1 MGFSIPLIHRPVLYF
16 DLNILFVHLPICPP
30 SHFSAVGSEFVE
42 MFAGVAAARVNNL
55 FMTARR
61 RSPAI
66 IFIDEIDAIGRA
78 RSALGGDP
86 GSMERESALLAMLV
100 QMDGIHGKL
109 EQVLTIGAT
118 NLAQDLDQA
127 LLRPGRFEAVFEIPS
142 PGMKGVEGA
151 LESLKCSYPLAPH
164 HFRSCCSYGDPQV
177 PQPE

>member
-1 MGFSIPLIHRPVLYF
+1 
-16 DLNILFVHLPICPP
+16 
-30 SHFSAVGSEFVE
+30 

-109 EQVLTIGAT
+109 EQVRGS
-118 NLAQDLDQA
+118 QY
-127 LLRPGRFEAVFEIPS
+127 LRNVQMCIQGKSISE
-142 PGMKGVEGA
+142 
-151 LESLKCSYPLAPH
+151 L
-164 HFRSCCSYGDPQV
+164 
-177 PQPE
+177 